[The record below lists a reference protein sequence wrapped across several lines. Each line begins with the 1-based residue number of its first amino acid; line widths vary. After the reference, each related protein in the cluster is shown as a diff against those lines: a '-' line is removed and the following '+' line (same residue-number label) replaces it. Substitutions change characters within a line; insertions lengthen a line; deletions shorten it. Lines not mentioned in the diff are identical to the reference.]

1 MFDNIIFWT
10 SISIPVGYVTSI
22 FVNDAYII
30 LYKKN
35 ISNVSKCLIITSII
49 FFGFLRGFTGND
61 LVTNIYENFK

>member
-1 MFDNIIFWT
+1 MINNIIFWT
-10 SISIPVGYVTSI
+10 SISIPTGYVTST

-35 ISNVSKCLIITSII
+35 ISNVSKCLIITSMI

-61 LVTNIYENFK
+61 LVTNIYEHFK

>member
-1 MFDNIIFWT
+1 MNNIIFWT
-10 SISIPVGYVTSI
+10 SISIPAGYVISI

-35 ISNVSKCLIITSII
+35 ISNVSKCLIITSMM

-61 LVTNIYENFK
+61 LVTNIYKHFK